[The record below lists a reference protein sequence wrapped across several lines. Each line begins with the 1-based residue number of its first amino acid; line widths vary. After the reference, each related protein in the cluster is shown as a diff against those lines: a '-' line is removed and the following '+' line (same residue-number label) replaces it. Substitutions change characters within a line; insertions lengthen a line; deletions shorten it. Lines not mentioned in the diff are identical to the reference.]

1 MNENIAIFGLV
12 AFILYIVF
20 MFPIKKKD
28 KGVVEIVT
36 QNKAKYLFEAF
47 YNQMRFR

>member
-1 MNENIAIFGLV
+1 MENLAIIGLIL
-12 AFILYIVF
+12 FILYIIF
-20 MFPIKKKD
+20 MFPVKKKD

-47 YNQMRFR
+47 YSQMRFR